1 MTKSITDRD
10 IEREREELLK
20 LMESS
25 ITPEIM
31 ESIEFG
37 ASLIPENEIIPV
49 KISNKGAFD
58 AIEE

>member
-10 IEREREELLK
+10 IERERKELLK

-25 ITPEIM
+25 ITQEIM
-31 ESIEFG
+31 KSIEFG

-49 KISNKGAFD
+49 KISKKGAFD
-58 AIEE
+58 AIEK

>member
-25 ITPEIM
+25 ITTEIM

-37 ASLIPENEIIPV
+37 ASLISENEIIPV

-58 AIEE
+58 AIKE